1 MGKFEDLGKIQKEKI
16 RAMKREQEEGKI
28 SLTKKV
34 LGVAAIGFATKLAF
48 GKTKNFIRNSSK
60 INRYASKFVAGLDE
74 IKNNIESK
82 DIYNFTLKD
91 YKDRLGAFKR
101 GFKNPVKYS
110 IHSDPNSAL
119 HTIVRG
125 VSLRE
130 TAEHGTKRALEK
142 EIWLKTAADG
152 YQKTK
157 GMEFNRKVLMERTL
171 YTDRFHTKFDA
182 NMENEFRKELVK
194 KRLSSEEVKIIKQA
208 REDFL
213 RLQKDDT
220 ARQLAKDSAENVNK
234 QVADKMLDVELLNKK
249 YGNAKGSQVSLGDI
263 IKDKNKWQN
272 ETYTAFSVDA
282 AGNTVSTER
291 NVYDDVK
298 AFYDTL
304 GKKEQ
309 KIFRKTA
316 VSNSIMK
323 DANKNIY
330 DTSGVDRI
338 TSEIGD
344 FFADSLPGKIVNARG
359 FLEQQKGEMADFMIR
374 AGTHSHGIANLV
386 GKDSAGRLE
395 HDVYRINGEV
405 FVSKGGQL
413 VHDANISDNF
423 HVISGKY
430 ARESNIN
437 DAMAGHL
444 MYKENPNKFLS
455 FFDIGQDYENPAK
468 VTNYIKALF
477 NKNSPDYITNQFGF
491 LNSIEGMFSDADTFM
506 SKAENVVTYL
516 RENSAIDFN
525 LADKQELA
533 SLENSNINKL
543 LDITRI
549 QDVNQKREA
558 LHSLVNE
565 IATNAGDTNP
575 IASHMANAMN
585 RDKNVYDVIYRKTA
599 GTSEVLTSNILT
611 QGLNI
616 NQTVAITEKDI
627 LTQKANDLIVHEL
640 SASGLIEGP
649 NAITNLSSDAK
660 SIIAASSV
668 ENAIQ
673 GEETLLTQK
682 DAVLTALSGDNV
694 YNYADETIK
703 NNTNFLETVYEKS
716 DVYSPSSRENRWA
729 FRRNSATLRSVLNI
743 LDHKDPM
750 GALEETKR
758 IFTQF
763 TAGRNNM
770 EDVTALTQ
778 APYYMAYRLN
788 EVGEF
793 FGLGLSREST
803 KSTGDLIKGIA
814 FKRILPGAIAYNQLQ
829 YADDQVEDAT
839 GLAPS
844 AAFVAGV
851 ANIDV
856 NARRVMDATGATK
869 FLKKQYE
876 INPIMRYWG
885 DGGEFYDSEQL
896 TDYYANGYTAVRS
909 AAWWTFGGVNEA
921 RGGKIEYW
929 APTITRRMAS
939 DYHDKSLY
947 GSNDEK
953 WAHSLMPTLTHPFS
967 TLNYLMNPYWL
978 EEKHADDRP
987 YPVSGK
993 MFADGTP
1000 WGAILNPTIGELI
1013 KPQKEL
1019 HTNRLIG
1026 GVDIKALYYA
1036 FTRAANED
1044 DTYKSVVLP
1053 KTGGAQIMRKIKYDM
1068 ADRNKRIKHYSVVD
1082 GEIRSTKSDT
1092 HNQLN
1097 QKTPVPL
1104 IKSYTNEEGKGVE
1117 NSDYLKA
1124 VNKNKV
1130 ITGDGTFL
1138 GLESERIKN
1147 RELAWYDKEK
1157 MMLMASPDKE
1167 GINGLKNEFLD
1178 IVDNIVT
1185 KHTGKNRIQ
1194 RIKKITKDLK
1204 EDNKIAD
1211 ALDYNEETDES
1222 KSFTV
1227 KDKLRNYKPSQS
1239 LELLNDPELVG
1250 ELINS
1255 KKGEG
1260 LVDDMEKST
1269 RLITGIYG
1277 YMAGATLDFGSDY
1290 EKRIATSQDM
1300 ESFSRTFWDENYGG
1314 AGGSVME
1321 IIRRFIPTYRRSKMV
1336 NPLMN
1341 TMPDWL
1347 PERFRFSDPFT
1358 MIARGEARLPGVGYE
1373 SLNELHPDSYG
1384 KYGAFDRFKILAD
1397 VAPNSAEYKVWKEI
1411 ASKSVI
1417 DPKLKEEM
1425 KKIRERTSR
1434 QGRKYDF
1441 YDYQVLGKDV
1451 DYQNIIV
1458 SEVLGY
1464 GRFRSGDTIYKLAGV
1479 KVKGNENETMSDVLG
1494 RYLKVGQEITIATDA
1509 NDAYLHNKDSVNS
1522 VNAAVFIKGESLAE
1536 TMEENGDA
1544 ERRKGDNS
1552 AAGIYSR
1559 YGSMQRMLAG
1569 AAELVAHADL
1579 PILSDQWLRVRDPY
1593 EAYRK
1598 DEVYGNSYQSWE
1610 HPLDTFLF
1618 PAIERGIHDR
1628 NVVSTFYENLYNNKI
1643 LKSNNKLARVGGMYL
1658 LMHDRSYL
1666 VGAALGI
1673 VAGKPGLAHKMGM
1686 MSSNVAL
1693 GAHVLTGGNSM
1704 FDQMSAGADLGWKA
1718 AKFFGAK
1725 TKFAKVGGA
1734 VTGALFASTV
1744 RIVRGGSDEWVPER
1758 TLKRWSMQ
1766 EYFDRLTYVKYK
1778 ALYEEAA
1785 KKAKSKEG
1793 FDVKKYVKDAKK
1805 KAEKN
1810 SRKKKYY
1817 ERLKKRLKKNSRN
1830 QPLQKAY
1837 LKLLSQMENVEEENQ
1852 DIKEIGE
1859 WGRTALLYKKA
1870 MDSTMFGL
1878 SKDSSWVTKLL

>member
-16 RAMKREQEEGKI
+16 RAMKREQEEGKM

-234 QVADKMLDVELLNKK
+234 QVADKMLDVKLLNKK

-309 KIFRKTA
+309 RIFRKTA

-455 FFDIGQDYENPAK
+455 FFDIGQDYENPAN
-468 VTNYIKALF
+468 VTNYVKALF

-491 LNSIEGMFSDADTFM
+491 LNSIDGMFSDADTYM
-506 SKAENVVTYL
+506 SKAEDVVTYL
-516 RENSAIDFN
+516 RENSAIDFT

-533 SLENSNINKL
+533 SLGNSNINKI

-640 SASGLIEGP
+640 SVSGLIEGP

-668 ENAIQ
+668 ENAIR

-682 DAVLTALSGDNV
+682 DAVLNVLSGDNV

-703 NNTNFLETVYEKS
+703 NNANFLETVYEKS

-729 FRRNSATLRSVLNI
+729 FRRNSATLGSVLDI
-743 LDHKDPM
+743 LNHKDPM

-829 YADDQVEDAT
+829 WADDQVEDAT

-929 APTITRRMAS
+929 VPTITRRMAS

-947 GSNDEK
+947 GSNSEK

-967 TLNYLMNPYWL
+967 TLNYMMNPYWL

-987 YPVSGK
+987 YPISGK

-1019 HTNRLIG
+1019 HTNRLIS

-1068 ADRNKRIKHYSVVD
+1068 ADRNRRIKHYSIVD

-1092 HNQLN
+1092 HSQLN

-1104 IKSYTNEEGKGVE
+1104 IKSYTNEEGKGVK

-1124 VNKNKV
+1124 VNNNKT

-1178 IVDNIVT
+1178 IVDSIVT

-1194 RIKKITKDLK
+1194 RINKLTKDLK

-1250 ELINS
+1250 ELINA

-1347 PERFRFSDPFT
+1347 PERFRFGDPFT
-1358 MIARGEARLPGVGYE
+1358 GLSRGEARLPGVGYE
-1373 SLNELHPDSYG
+1373 SLNELHSDSYG
-1384 KYGAFDRFKILAD
+1384 RHIC
-1397 VAPNSAEYKVWKEI
+1397 
-1411 ASKSVI
+1411 
-1417 DPKLKEEM
+1417 
-1425 KKIRERTSR
+1425 RTKNVR
-1434 QGRKYDF
+1434 
-1441 YDYQVLGKDV
+1441 
-1451 DYQNIIV
+1451 
-1458 SEVLGY
+1458 
-1464 GRFRSGDTIYKLAGV
+1464 
-1479 KVKGNENETMSDVLG
+1479 
-1494 RYLKVGQEITIATDA
+1494 TD
-1509 NDAYLHNKDSVNS
+1509 
-1522 VNAAVFIKGESLAE
+1522 G
-1536 TMEENGDA
+1536 
-1544 ERRKGDNS
+1544 
-1552 AAGIYSR
+1552 
-1559 YGSMQRMLAG
+1559 
-1569 AAELVAHADL
+1569 
-1579 PILSDQWLRVRDPY
+1579 
-1593 EAYRK
+1593 
-1598 DEVYGNSYQSWE
+1598 
-1610 HPLDTFLF
+1610 
-1618 PAIERGIHDR
+1618 
-1628 NVVSTFYENLYNNKI
+1628 
-1643 LKSNNKLARVGGMYL
+1643 
-1658 LMHDRSYL
+1658 
-1666 VGAALGI
+1666 
-1673 VAGKPGLAHKMGM
+1673 
-1686 MSSNVAL
+1686 
-1693 GAHVLTGGNSM
+1693 
-1704 FDQMSAGADLGWKA
+1704 
-1718 AKFFGAK
+1718 
-1725 TKFAKVGGA
+1725 
-1734 VTGALFASTV
+1734 
-1744 RIVRGGSDEWVPER
+1744 
-1758 TLKRWSMQ
+1758 
-1766 EYFDRLTYVKYK
+1766 
-1778 ALYEEAA
+1778 
-1785 KKAKSKEG
+1785 
-1793 FDVKKYVKDAKK
+1793 
-1805 KAEKN
+1805 
-1810 SRKKKYY
+1810 
-1817 ERLKKRLKKNSRN
+1817 
-1830 QPLQKAY
+1830 
-1837 LKLLSQMENVEEENQ
+1837 KLL
-1852 DIKEIGE
+1852 
-1859 WGRTALLYKKA
+1859 RA
-1870 MDSTMFGL
+1870 
-1878 SKDSSWVTKLL
+1878 